1 MAKFKFRLEKVE
13 RVRQLVEEQKKQEW
27 AIQEQELRRQRA
39 KLNSLLQQKTDVM
52 EFGYKQNS
60 LAIKTAMYDYL
71 AVLNENISFQQTQ
84 VIQFEKKTA
93 SAKKEWFLALQEK
106 EKVETLREKQ
116 YEEYRKKQLRDEQK
130 VLDDMRSRV
139 EGI

>member
-27 AIQEQELRRQRA
+27 AIQEQQLRRQRA
-39 KLNSLLQQKTDVM
+39 KLNSLLQQKNDVM
-52 EFGYKQNS
+52 EFGYKQNNI
-60 LAIKTAMYDYL
+60 AIKTAMYHYL

-84 VIQFEKKTA
+84 VIQCEKKTA